1 MKKYNAVV
9 IGLGHIGFKVGYD
22 IKRKQPASHVSA
34 ILKNERLNLIAV
46 CDCDKISREFFKKK
60 IKKEIEVIEN
70 YKILLEKIENG
81 IIKCDILV
89 ISTPEKTHKKII
101 DEIIKKLYN
110 TKKSVIIF
118 CEKPLTT
125 DIKSTLE
132 IKKKIQNSK
141 LKLVINH
148 SRRWSKVWRK
158 GLKLSKIIGDITD
171 AEFNYST
178 SPENKFKDQ
187 MRDGIHIADII
198 SWFKIK
204 DKIYLKRKNVNYFI
218 YNFYLWGKKGK
229 IEILDNGTIL
239 NYFISKKSKN
249 YQGFNELV
257 LKKSFKIEESMMEN
271 TYDEFIKF
279 LDGKIL
285 NLSTNI
291 EDAISAVKIFEKY
304 VYSKNGYN
312 IK

>member
-1 MKKYNAVV
+1 MKNYNVAV

-22 IKRKQPASHVSA
+22 TKRKQPASHISA
-34 ILKNERLNLIAV
+34 ILKNVRLNLIAV
-46 CDCDKISREFFKKK
+46 CDCDKSSREFFKKK

-70 YKILLEKIENG
+70 YKILLEKIENR

-89 ISTPEKTHKKII
+89 ISTPEKTHKKIL

-110 TKKSVIIF
+110 LNKSIIIF
-118 CEKPLTT
+118 CEKPVTT
-125 DIKSTLE
+125 DLKSTLE
-132 IKKKIQNSK
+132 IKNKLKNSK

-148 SRRWSKVWRK
+148 SRRWSKVWRE
-158 GLKLSKIIGDITD
+158 GLKLSKSIGEITD

-204 DKIYLKRKNVNYFI
+204 DQIYVKRKNVNYFI

-257 LKKSFKIEESMMEN
+257 LKKSFKIKESMIEN
-271 TYDEFIKF
+271 AYDEFIKY

-291 EDAISAVKIFEKY
+291 EDAILAVKIFEKY
-304 VYSKNGYN
+304 VYSKNGY
-312 IK
+312 KLQ